1 MLKSFWFLVWL
12 VMKILI
18 IDDEDDVRDIA
29 SMCLGLLDGEQV
41 LTASGGQEG
50 LELAALHKPDVILLD
65 LMMPVMDG
73 AETMRRLRANPDTK
87 TIPVIFLT
95 VKNIQSEIDRLM
107 GLGALAVMRK
117 PFEPTTLGSQITE
130 LVRASQGQS
139 ARSPNEPEA
148 H

>member
-73 AETMRRLRANPDTK
+73 AETMQRLRANPDTK

-107 GLGALAVMRK
+107 
-117 PFEPTTLGSQITE
+117 
-130 LVRASQGQS
+130 
-139 ARSPNEPEA
+139 
-148 H
+148 

>member
-41 LTASGGQEG
+41 ITASGGQEG
-50 LELAALHKPDVILLD
+50 LDLAAQNKPDVILLD

-73 AETMRRLRANPDTK
+73 AETMRRLRANPETQD
-87 TIPVIFLT
+87 IPVIFLT

-107 GLGALAVMRK
+107 ELGALAVMRK

-130 LVRASQGQS
+130 IVKASLGQS